1 MTGTRQL
8 LLTLGSLAL
17 LGEVLAQEFYSLW
30 PRRPE
35 ALQAAR
41 RLVREER
48 YGDAIKALQP
58 HVALLGVP
66 GKEVRALL
74 TQLQLR
80 HYVNGNH
87 PKAYVYRV
95 ESGDNMQKIAAKQQ
109 CSYALLLLVNGI
121 TDPSLLRIGQK
132 LLIVPMDIT
141 VMIHEKEREI
151 ALWDGDQ
158 FLASYPLLEMRGSRS
173 NDNVNLPLLRNVSYR
188 NGRALHPSSPWVS
201 SSPRWLEFEGGICI
215 AGEQVAPGAQRIY
228 QIAPAFLNEWAIML
242 PPSTR
247 LTIIKD
253 GSVAIGQ
260 RGAMPMQ

>member
-1 MTGTRQL
+1 MTEKRQM
-8 LLTLGSLAL
+8 LLTLCSLAL
-17 LGEVLAQEFYSLW
+17 MGAVQAQEYYSLW

-35 ALQAAR
+35 ALKTAQR
-41 RLVREER
+41 MVREQQ
-48 YGDAIKALQP
+48 YGEAIKVLLP
-58 HVALLGVP
+58 HVGLQGVA

-95 ESGDNMQKIAAKQQ
+95 ESGDNMQKIAASQQ

-121 TDPSLLRIGQK
+121 TDPSLLKVGQK
-132 LLIVPMDIT
+132 LLIIPMDIT
-141 VMIHEKEREI
+141 VMIHEKEQEI
-151 ALWDGDQ
+151 ALWDGDN
-158 FLASYPLLEMRGSRS
+158 FLASYPLLGMRG
-173 NDNVNLPLLRNVSYR
+173 NMPEDYEKLPLLRNVSYR

-215 AGEQVAPGAQRIY
+215 AGEQVAPRAQRIY

-247 LTIIKD
+247 LTIVSD
-253 GSVAIGQ
+253 GSIPVGQ
-260 RGAMPMQ
+260 RGVTPMQ